1 MYIQK
6 LDFKKPT
13 LVSKCIFSLLHVSF
27 MRFFLRYLLHC
38 YYCSN
43 IYCMTKQERFE
54 SQLFAG
60 KFRNDVLYLQFSPFY
75 KDLNIWKS
83 RFLAPL
89 TPLSYIYHCW
99 NDLPGCLIGVYTIKH
114 CLRGQHWMGFSFF
127 LSRFTNAKQIW
138 GLGSNS
144 QHWQWMQSDAITWM
158 SLA

>member
-1 MYIQK
+1 MY
-6 LDFKKPT
+6 T
-13 LVSKCIFSLLHVSF
+13 LVHW
-27 MRFFLRYLLHC
+27 RFFSETC
-38 YYCSN
+38 GTVSIIP
-43 IYCMTKQERFE
+43 IYCILHLHSRIALCLSFLQENLE
-54 SQLFAG
+54 MM
-60 KFRNDVLYLQFSPFY
+60 YLQFSPFY

-89 TPLSYIYHCW
+89 TPLSYMYHCW
-99 NDLPGCLIGVYTIKH
+99 SDLPDCLIGVYTIKH